1 MALPMH
7 GVSGEGGCGGL
18 DVSGGDAAEVFEA
31 IEVPSQSSRSRRAS

>member
-7 GVSGEGGCGGL
+7 GVRRRGRCGGL

-31 IEVPSQSSRSRRAS
+31 IENPLDAGVAR